1 MTRHK
6 PPNSLPS
13 AAMTNSKPLPRRGR
27 PTLLTADLIKDI
39 AAAAEQGMNRRQI
52 AAAVKVGYASLM
64 RWLAEGRR
72 LRDAGVDGSALMG
85 HEWLCLRLVKC
96 VEDAEQ
102 ARRANKVSV
111 REVKPTGRPPLLN
124 EDLVDVVVRSVE
136 AGDGRAVAAAAAGVT
151 PRTLQRWLARGA
163 RSRIGGASSEY
174 ERLCADLHRRVA
186 AVEGSG
192 ESGPVGL
199 ELKGVGC
206 ACVPGEL
213 LENYEV
219 KADQRP
225 MLLPE
230 KPTVY
235 HFKAPEQAAAGG
247 PLVIDLSRRRG
258 RIRSWLRSRL
268 HRTAKTL

>member
-1 MTRHK
+1 
-6 PPNSLPS
+6 
-13 AAMTNSKPLPRRGR
+13 MTNSKPLPRRGR
-27 PTLLTADLIKDI
+27 PPLLTADLIKDI
-39 AAAAEQGMNRRQI
+39 AAAAEQGMNRREI
-52 AAAVKVGYASLM
+52 AAAVQVGYASLM

-85 HEWLCLRLVKC
+85 HDWLCLRLVKC

-102 ARRANKVSV
+102 VRRVNKVSV

-186 AVEGSG
+186 VVEGSG

-213 LENYEV
+213 LEAYEV